1 MIINNRLI
9 DRGGWQERAIL
20 RSIYIKTEREKERE
34 SEGTERE
41 SKSLRCVRSV
51 SQLIRAHNRL

>member
-9 DRGGWQERAIL
+9 DRGGGQERAIL
-20 RSIYIKTEREKERE
+20 RSIYIKIEREK
-34 SEGTERE
+34 EGTERE